1 MSKNGS
7 QQIKLLGYV
16 AAFAGVLAGLSLD
29 FRNEGKGR
37 WGAYLGMRSVGA
49 KQRTRLRR
57 LRTMFSSGDFSSEK
71 VPLAAELQVQP
82 FFMSCG
88 QKIF

>member
-7 QQIKLLGYV
+7 QQIKILGYV
-16 AAFAGVLAGLSLD
+16 AGFAGVLAGHSPD

-49 KQRTRLRR
+49 KQRVRSWW
-57 LRTMFSSGDFSSEK
+57 LRTTFSAGNFSSEK
-71 VPLAAELQVQP
+71 ILLAAELQVQP